1 MDVAA
6 EFGVLLC
13 YIIAAYARL
22 IAIDLAYHC
31 FVSSPGDLTVSRAL
45 AVSAVTFPCCGKTFF
60 INNSCE
66 FEENKTKNSQKMCC

>member
-31 FVSSPGDLTVSRAL
+31 FVSSPGDLRD
-45 AVSAVTFPCCGKTFF
+45 K
-60 INNSCE
+60 
-66 FEENKTKNSQKMCC
+66 ENVLL

>member
-1 MDVAA
+1 MQKAKVRKELTLNKKMKVGDEVKRGKPVMDVAA

-31 FVSSPGDLTVSRAL
+31 FVSSPGDLRD
-45 AVSAVTFPCCGKTFF
+45 K
-60 INNSCE
+60 
-66 FEENKTKNSQKMCC
+66 ENVLL

>member
-1 MDVAA
+1 MKVGDEVKRGKPVMDVAA

-45 AVSAVTFPCCGKTFF
+45 AVSAVTFRVAGKR
-60 INNSCE
+60 SL
-66 FEENKTKNSQKMCC
+66 